1 MRRLRGVTF
10 CVPKVFMMSGFEVV
24 SLLLAIFPVI
34 VSAMEHWRESAEVME
49 NWTKIKPKYKKCRR
63 EMRIQEE
70 FFRQNIEQYLLPL
83 VVDEDELNLL
93 ISEPCGLAWK
103 DPALETR
110 LRARLPKAYD
120 LYLETIEELG
130 EVMKSLQDEL
140 GVGKIEPSLDLLPKS
155 KNTSGSLS
163 KKARLEFEAQRIKF
177 SFGQNTRGKLFG
189 EIAHLNNQLRD
200 LLVSHERS
208 TAIVA
213 NIGRNSGSGLS
224 KGLLEFWQHANRI
237 FKLLNR
243 AWCCSC

>member
-1 MRRLRGVTF
+1 
-10 CVPKVFMMSGFEVV
+10 MMSGFEVV

-140 GVGKIEPSLDLLPKS
+140 GVGKIEPSLVSDIETVVRSPVL
-155 KNTSGSLS
+155 
-163 KKARLEFEAQRIKF
+163 KAR
-177 SFGQNTRGKLFG
+177 
-189 EIAHLNNQLRD
+189 
-200 LLVSHERS
+200 
-208 TAIVA
+208 
-213 NIGRNSGSGLS
+213 IGS
-224 KGLLEFWQHANRI
+224 I
-237 FKLLNR
+237 T
-243 AWCCSC
+243 